1 MTILTCHGCMRHCL
15 QSIIGDSAIFAAS
28 SRSLFTST
36 LNTRPLRRNYS
47 DTSYE
52 RTKSQVERNSGGSNT
67 RGISNIYNGI
77 SKERNKAGK
86 NEAGNVRTSNAY
98 IRASNERSPAGREA
112 AGSGNRGRF
121 DGRDSE
127 FERNRYEKKVPE
139 VSPRMVQRK
148 QWLDSR
154 GIRPSSK
161 KDVKVKTVDRQIQQ
175 HLKYLND
182 PLKLADFV
190 RNTLRT
196 SDNFDF
202 IQELVRT
209 ASKNALHVVSWNHLV
224 GYQMSKGKM
233 NAAISTYNEMK
244 KRAQTPDA
252 YTYTTLFTGA
262 AEHKD
267 FKVALPKVLKIY
279 NSMFAENSKVKPNTI
294 HMNCVLK
301 MCSKAMDM
309 DAMFAIASQF
319 TEKGLKAPNNL
330 SFTIILNALRLH
342 AAGGPR
348 TLLSPIEIRRNKREA
363 IVRSRGIWV
372 EVIDR
377 WRKGDI
383 WIDEELVAAM
393 GRVLLVG
400 QEDDWDDVFSL
411 VQQTMNIPRQIPKLG
426 TQARQRMDPASQSRD
441 RNNKD
446 PSKEEKPEIVAD
458 GGNHVPQFGNIT
470 VPISKEDGI
479 AMFAKPGPNIL
490 SLLLQASLE
499 LRLKAPATSY
509 WNIFTQSLLIQ
520 PDKENYHA
528 YLRVLRVAR
537 SSTETVQLLQDM
549 PREDMEA
556 KTFRIS
562 MSCCVRDKRNPNSFK
577 NAGKILDLMQMSLR
591 QPDIP
596 ALRDYLGIAI
606 TAPAF
611 DPTDNTTPSK
621 QAQGRQIL
629 RALDRLNPSFI
640 NLKSALHFGVS
651 SSKTLGAH
659 ARNEMAKDIMGLTKR
674 MIGAYDLLMDNALVA
689 RDMYKDLTKQRSK
702 LAAFLG
708 RHQHARGES
717 LPSSA
722 A

>member
-1 MTILTCHGCMRHCL
+1 MRHFL
-15 QSIIGDSAIFAAS
+15 QSIIRDSAVFTAS
-28 SRSLFTST
+28 SQFLLTST
-36 LNTRPLRRNYS
+36 LNTRNLKRNYTG
-47 DTSYE
+47 TSYE
-52 RTKSQVERNSGGSNT
+52 RTKSRYGRDSAGIDT
-67 RGISNIYNGI
+67 RRISNASTG
-77 SKERNKAGK
+77 
-86 NEAGNVRTSNAY
+86 TSY
-98 IRASNERSPAGREA
+98 ERSQAGRDA
-112 AGSGNRGRF
+112 VRSSNRGRF

-127 FERNRYEKKVPE
+127 LEGNRYEKKVHQVP
-139 VSPRMVQRK
+139 PRLVQRK

-154 GIRPSSK
+154 GIRPTSK
-161 KDVKVKTVDRQIQQ
+161 KEAKAKLVDREIQQ

-182 PLKLADFV
+182 PVKLADFV

-202 IQELVRT
+202 VLELVRT

-224 GYQMSKGKM
+224 GYLMSKGKM

-267 FKVALPKVLKIY
+267 FKVALPKVLNIY

-294 HMNCVLK
+294 HMNCVMK

-348 TLLSPIEIRRNKREA
+348 TVLSPMEMRRHKREA
-363 IVRSRGIWV
+363 IVQAREIWV

-400 QEDDWDDVFSL
+400 EEEDWDDIFSL

-426 TQARQRMDPASQSRD
+426 TPARQRIDPASQSRD
-441 RNNKD
+441 RND
-446 PSKEEKPEIVAD
+446 KEPKEHEAEIVPED
-458 GGNHVPQFGNIT
+458 GNRVPHFENIT
-470 VPISKEDGI
+470 VPVSKEDGI
-479 AMFAKPGPNIL
+479 AMYAKPGPNIL

-509 WNIFTQSLLIQ
+509 WNVLTKSLLIQ

-537 SSTETVQLLQDM
+537 SGTETVQLLQEM
-549 PREDMEA
+549 PRDYMES

-562 MSCCVRDKRNPNSFK
+562 MSCCGRDKRNPNTFK

-596 ALRDYLGIAI
+596 ALREYLDIAI

-611 DPTDNTTPSK
+611 DSTDSTTPSK
-621 QAQGRQIL
+621 QAQGKQIL

-651 SSKTLGAH
+651 SAKALSDH
-659 ARNEMAKDIMGLTKR
+659 ARKGMARDIMDLTKR
-674 MIGAYDLLMDNALVA
+674 MISAYDLLMDNALVA
-689 RDMYKDLTKQRSK
+689 RDTYIDLTKQRSK
-702 LAAFLG
+702 LAAFVS
-708 RHQHARGES
+708 RYQNSRG
-717 LPSSA
+717 
-722 A
+722 